1 MSRRLSREM
10 ALQTLFQLEFS
21 DIDWQQALEAVAQ
34 ESEKQLKSN
43 TKEYTQNLVLGINEQ
58 KEKIDELISAH
69 AKEWDI
75 SRIAAVDLNILRIS
89 IYEMYFASSKI
100 APNIVINEAVEIAK
114 VYGGDDSPRFINGI
128 LGKIVKVTKEE

>member
-10 ALQTLFQLEFS
+10 TLQTLFQLEFS
-21 DIDWQQALEAVAQ
+21 DIAWQQALDAVV
-34 ESEKQLKSN
+34 EENEKDLKTK
-43 TKEYTQNLVLGINEQ
+43 TKEYIQNLILGIGGH

-89 IYEMYFASSKI
+89 LYEMCFAENKI
-100 APNIVINEAVEIAK
+100 APSIVINEAVEIAK

>member
-10 ALQTLFQLEFS
+10 ALQTLFQMEFS
-21 DIDWQQALEAVAQ
+21 DIDWQHALEAVAE
-34 ESEKQLKSN
+34 ESEKQLKAN
-43 TKEYTQNLVLGINEQ
+43 TKDYTQNLVLGIGEQ
-58 KEKIDELISAH
+58 KEKIDELISNH

-75 SRIAAVDLNILRIS
+75 TRLAAVDLNILRIS
-89 IYEMYFASSKI
+89 IYEMYFSENKI

-128 LGKIVKVTKEE
+128 LGKIVKVTEEE